1 MIYYCFLFVVTQ
13 VLYTGTPIT
22 LTAVGFPN
30 KEFGISKAIDNV
42 LAPSKVS
49 VPGTLKP
56 ELSEGDG
63 AITSLNRLN
72 RKRRDLALVLQIM
85 KLHYL

>member
-1 MIYYCFLFVVTQ
+1 MFLRLIFYCFLFVVTQ

-22 LTAVGFPN
+22 LTAVGVPN
-30 KEFGISKAIDNV
+30 KAFGTSKAIDNV

-49 VPGTLKP
+49 VPGTLNP

-63 AITSLNRLN
+63 AITSLNRI
-72 RKRRDLALVLQIM
+72 KS
-85 KLHYL
+85 K